1 MAFNEY
7 IQILRR
13 RWVIVLAGLLV
24 GFVAGYVTAPGA
36 GSDRPDYKATTT
48 LVANPALQSDSN
60 GKLNNLDTA
69 ALLVT
74 TGSVPVRAAHEL
86 GIASADQAAKRITA
100 ESDPNTGAITVTAV
114 DKNPVLAQR
123 RSKVFADQLIVEM
136 TRGDLA
142 AYQDSVDRADAR
154 ISSLKRRVF
163 AWRVQNESN
172 PNPDP
177 TDLAQQRQLETDL
190 AAAQTSRDE
199 LQKPKALLVPLEYGK
214 AKKVDP
220 PGLEPPKGK
229 VQRGILLGGLGL
241 LLGIGAAVG
250 LDRLDTKIRTKATAQ
265 HAFGHPV
272 VGEVPPLPGG
282 RRGKSELLALS
293 RPASPVME
301 AYRGLRTVLTL
312 VHPVAGSANGNG
324 NGTGSN
330 GNGKKAEHEGKV
342 VVIASGAAGEGKT
355 TTSAHL
361 AAVLAEG
368 GFSVLTVSADFR
380 RPRLHLYFDVPRDP
394 GLTEALLADEVSL
407 KHLLLDTPIPGLR
420 ILTSGEPAR
429 NPAPLMGRTVD
440 LLHAARKVFDYVIVD
455 TAPLL
460 IANDASELIQAS
472 DAVILMARSART
484 SIEAALRS
492 AELMTRINAPVLGVV
507 LVGSTDSSGG
517 YYYYYRYKYY
527 SDRDERR
534 REKTKRRGRGESKT
548 KPATPAS

>member
-13 RWVIVLAGLLV
+13 RWVIVLAGALV
-24 GFVAGYVTAPGA
+24 GFVAGYLTAPGA
-36 GSDRPDYKATTT
+36 GTNLPDYKATTT
-48 LVANPALQSDSN
+48 LVANPALVSTSK
-60 GKLNNLDTA
+60 GRLNNLDTA

-74 TGSVPVRAAHEL
+74 TGSVPVRAAKDL
-86 GIASADQAAKRITA
+86 GIANPDQAAKRISA
-100 ESDPNTGAITVTAV
+100 DADANTGAITVSAV
-114 DKNPVLAQR
+114 DKNAALAAR
-123 RSKVFADQLIVEM
+123 RSKVFADQLVNEM
-136 TRGDLA
+136 TRGDVA
-142 AYQDSVDRADAR
+142 AWRDSLDRADAQ
-154 ISSLKRRVF
+154 IKSLERRLLF
-163 AWRVQNESN
+163 YTLQNEST
-172 PNPDP
+172 PNPSP
-177 TDLAQQRQLETDL
+177 TDLAQQRTLEGEL
-190 AAAQTSRDE
+190 QNAQTNRDNLRTE
-199 LQKPKALLVPLEYGK
+199 KPKSVLVPLEYGK
-214 AKKVDP
+214 AKQVDP
-220 PGLEPPKGK
+220 PGLEPPRGK
-229 VQRGILLGGLGL
+229 PQRGLLLGGLGL

-272 VGEVPPLPGG
+272 IGEVPPLPSG
-282 RRGKSELLALS
+282 RNAKNELLALT

-312 VHPVAGSANGNG
+312 VHPVASANGNG
-324 NGTGSN
+324 AASN
-330 GNGKKAEHEGKV
+330 GNGKKPEHEGKV

-361 AAVLAEG
+361 AAVLAEAG
-368 GFSVLTVSADFR
+368 HSVLTVSADFR

-394 GLTEALLADEVSL
+394 GLTEALLVDEVSL

-460 IANDASELIQAS
+460 IANDASELIQAC

-484 SIEAALRS
+484 SIEAAQRS
-492 AELMTRINAPVLGVV
+492 AELMARINAPVLGVV

-517 YYYYYRYKYY
+517 YYYYYRYRYY

-534 REKTKRRGRGESKT
+534 RVKTRRRGGKSKAPST
-548 KPATPAS
+548 AS